1 MDVLGPMSPSGKTVS
16 SSPRV
21 STDGP
26 PPLPAEAKRK
36 APNYLARQDSNDKG
50 LGSAGSDP
58 LVQSMDAIQQINM
71 GIQKLAAVNPLAG
84 SQVNGLGQ
92 AFIQQLTQML
102 ATSTSPGPPQQGMAP
117 PMPMPPMGMPPPQPN
132 APAPPAVG
140 QGM

>member
-1 MDVLGPMSPSGKTVS
+1 M
-16 SSPRV
+16 
-21 STDGP
+21 
-26 PPLPAEAKRK
+26 ARK
-36 APNYLARQDSNDKG
+36 DPEDSG

-58 LVQSMDAIQQINM
+58 LVQSMSAIQQINM

-84 SQVNGLGQ
+84 NQVNGLGQ

-102 ATSTSPGPPQQGMAP
+102 ATSTAPGAPQGGMQPP
-117 PMPMPPMGMPPPQPN
+117 PMPMPPPGAGPN

>member
-1 MDVLGPMSPSGKTVS
+1 MVRKEIGDADLGT
-16 SSPRV
+16 
-21 STDGP
+21 
-26 PPLPAEAKRK
+26 
-36 APNYLARQDSNDKG
+36 
-50 LGSAGSDP
+50 AGADP

-102 ATSTSPGPPQQGMAP
+102 ATSTAPGPPQAGMAPP
-117 PMPMPPMGMPPPQPN
+117 PMPMPPMGAGPV

-140 QGM
+140 QGF

>member
-1 MDVLGPMSPSGKTVS
+1 MSPSGKSVS
-16 SSPRV
+16 SNPRV

-26 PPLPAEAKRK
+26 PPLPSEAKKK
-36 APNYLARQDSNDKG
+36 APANYLARSDSKDSG

-102 ATSTSPGPPQQGMAP
+102 ATSTAPGPPQQGMQPP
-117 PMPMPPMGMPPPQPN
+117 PMPMPPMGGAPPSPN

>member
-1 MDVLGPMSPSGKTVS
+1 MSPSGKTVS

-26 PPLPAEAKRK
+26 PPLPSEAKRK
-36 APNYLARQDSNDKG
+36 APNYLARQDSKDSG
-50 LGSAGSDP
+50 LGAAGSDP

-84 SQVNGLGQ
+84 AQVNGLGQ

-102 ATSTSPGPPQQGMAP
+102 ATSTAPGTPPQGMQPP
-117 PMPMPPMGMPPPQPN
+117 PMPMPPMGPPQPN